1 MENAAPAVIKLTVA
15 DEDTGQRLD
24 RFMAASLQDYSRN
37 RLKQL
42 IEAGAVRDGKG
53 VLSDPAS
60 KTKIDQ
66 EIVLHVPETTAA
78 MPKPEAIALDVI
90 YEDSDLLVIDKPVG
104 MVVHPAAGNAQ
115 GTLVNALLHHCGDSL
130 SGIGGVA
137 RPGIV
142 HRLDKDTGGLMV
154 VAKNDIAHRGL
165 SAQFE
170 NHSLDRIYKAI
181 VWGVPSPRD
190 GNIDANIG
198 RSPHNR
204 KKMAVVKNAG
214 KTAQTHYQVDHV
226 LGTRASL
233 IECKLATGRTH
244 QIRVHLS
251 HLGHSLVGDPVYGRR
266 PKGLSPEFR
275 AALSAYNTQA
285 LYAGLIGFMH
295 PVTHERHSYNREM
308 PDYMLSLGAILEQF

>member
-1 MENAAPAVIKLTVA
+1 VETTTPAVITLMVA
-15 DEDTGQRLD
+15 DADAGQRLD
-24 RFMAASLQDYSRN
+24 RFLAASLHDYSRN

-42 IEAGAVRDGKG
+42 IENGAVCDGKG
-53 VLSDPAS
+53 LLNNPAA
-60 KTKIDQ
+60 KIKADQ
-66 EIVLHVPETTAA
+66 EIFLHVPETVAA
-78 MPKPEAIALDVI
+78 TPKPQAIPLDII
-90 YEDSDLLVIDKPVG
+90 YEDNDLLVIDKPVG
-104 MVVHPAAGNAQ
+104 MVVHPAAGNVQ

-142 HRLDKDTGGLMV
+142 HRLDKNTGGLMV

-165 SAQFE
+165 SEQFE
-170 NHSLDRIYKAI
+170 NHSLDRVYQAI

-190 GNIDANIG
+190 GDINANIG

-214 KTAQTHYQVDHV
+214 KIAQTHYQVDHV

-266 PKGLSPEFR
+266 PKGLSEEFR
-275 AALSAYNTQA
+275 TALSAYNTQA
-285 LYAGLIGFMH
+285 LYAGLIGFSH
-295 PVTHERHSYNREM
+295 PVTHKRHSYNREM
-308 PDYMLSLGAILEQF
+308 SAYMLGLCSILEQF